1 MKWLKVVL
9 LPLASTA
16 AADHNWEQRNIVAG
30 QSLYADN
37 CASCHGAKLEEQP
50 NWKSLN
56 TDDVLPAPPHDRT
69 GHTWHLVKHSLMMR
83 YGIFQPTS
91 DQLGLSGNAKS
102 KPIGTHRTDGTTTQK
117 ALDAVLSDK

>member
-37 CASCHGAKLEEQP
+37 CASCHGAKLEGQP

-56 TDDVLPAPPHDRT
+56 ADDVLPAPPHDRT

-83 YGIFQPTS
+83 YGIF
-91 DQLGLSGNAKS
+91 
-102 KPIGTHRTDGTTTQK
+102 
-117 ALDAVLSDK
+117 